1 MGLTMP
7 EEEIVALMNRYAYD
21 EYAYRIEAKPY
32 VIETR
37 KALKRGGG
45 GRPSR
50 ADGKPVDEIRSV
62 SHHYIKD
69 FCVVTIFKYLSGL
82 LTSFRYK
89 GDNLTER
96 KFLLTN
102 ILGYV
107 TMNP

>member
-1 MGLTMP
+1 MP

-32 VIETR
+32 VIETL

-50 ADGKPVDEIRSV
+50 ADGKPVDEILFLDDNYNADKTAASAGMKVCGVFDDSSRDYADEIRSV

-69 FCVVTIFKYLSGL
+69 FCEIFAL
-82 LTSFRYK
+82 
-89 GDNLTER
+89 
-96 KFLLTN
+96 
-102 ILGYV
+102 
-107 TMNP
+107 